1 MGRMQTGDKID
12 IFMSISD
19 IDIMSSRTTVRLPPD
34 LLRRAKLKAAKE
46 GTSLTALMEEGLRYT
61 VDGPAKV
68 KREIRLPRVSTAR
81 GECLI
86 DLTSNAKII
95 DTLEDRLPIEKLR

>member
-1 MGRMQTGDKID
+1 MQMNGKID
-12 IFMSISD
+12 IFMSSPYISA
-19 IDIMSSRTTVRLPPD
+19 MTSRTTVRLPPD

-46 GTSLTALMEEGLRYT
+46 GTSLTALMEEGLRYS
-61 VDGPAKV
+61 VDGLAKD
-68 KREIRLPRVSTAR
+68 KREVRLPRVSKAR

-95 DTLEDRLPIEKLR
+95 ETLEDGLPIEKLR